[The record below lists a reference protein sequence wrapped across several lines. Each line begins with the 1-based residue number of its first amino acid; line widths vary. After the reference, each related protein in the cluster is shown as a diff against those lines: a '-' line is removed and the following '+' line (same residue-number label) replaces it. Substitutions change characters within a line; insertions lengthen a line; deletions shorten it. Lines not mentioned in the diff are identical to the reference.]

1 MENINLDDFENFT
14 PDFNLS
20 LLNLMDL
27 KKQGVLSQDIKDVC
41 VNPRSRWANLEGFP
55 IKEYFFKVIG
65 FSRLNFRP
73 LLVALSYQ
81 NNVITAHQVEPA
93 NEDDIETDYCGQ

>member
-1 MENINLDDFENFT
+1 MEDIDLSDYENFK

-27 KKQGVLSQDIKDVC
+27 KSQGVLSQDIKDVC
-41 VNPRSRWANLEGFP
+41 INPRSRWANLEGFP
-55 IKEYFFKVIG
+55 TEECFFKVIG

-81 NNVITAHQVEPA
+81 DNKITVHQVEPA